1 MPNYNLLILKKTEKI
16 VIAIYLITQF
26 LNDKESLKKDLRSS
40 ANKLLENL
48 NSLGFSHNK
57 DVFLI
62 YENSLNISTL
72 IISYLTIARDTSL
85 ISKMNT
91 NIVIE
96 AMQILENL
104 LAKKVFALKE
114 EHLLINEE
122 ESLLSL
128 LSLDTSQPT
137 NSITS
142 FDTVS
147 LKNQKLEKENGK
159 KEVKEKSL
167 SLKPVISL
175 NDNFKKKASTLND
188 NKSLKQVLNDI
199 SKLNKESK
207 IENKEE
213 IKKPI
218 LASKT
223 EATAKKAPKNQA
235 RKDNRREQILSLFT
249 RGAEVSV
256 NDISKKIVGCSVKTI
271 QRELNELMDENKIE
285 KIGDKR
291 WAKYILL

>member
-85 ISKMNT
+85 ISKMNAD
-91 NIVIE
+91 IVIE

-114 EHLLINEE
+114 EHLLISEE

-128 LSLDTSQPT
+128 LSLDTSHT
-137 NSITS
+137 ANSITS

-147 LKNQKLEKENGK
+147 FKNQKLEKENDEK
-159 KEVKEKSL
+159 REKEKL
-167 SLKPVISL
+167 VSLKPATTL
-175 NDNFKKKASTLND
+175 NDNFKKKANTLND

-218 LASKT
+218 VAAKT
-223 EATAKKAPKNQA
+223 EAAAKKAPKNQA

-256 NDISKKIVGCSVKTI
+256 NDISKKIVGCSIKTI